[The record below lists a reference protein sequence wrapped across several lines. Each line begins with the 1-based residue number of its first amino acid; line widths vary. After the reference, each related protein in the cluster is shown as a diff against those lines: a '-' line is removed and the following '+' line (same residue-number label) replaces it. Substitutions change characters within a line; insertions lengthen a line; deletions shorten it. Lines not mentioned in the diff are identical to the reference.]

1 MEPHHHDEAADLTFR
16 EWLEGNLPGSA
27 SADLE
32 LLQSLF
38 FYFRN
43 RYKSRIRPFCL
54 TAERYIRSRGL
65 LDPRTYTEKEEAF
78 QFDELFTPKAA
89 KEEVEMLRSYE
100 MEYSYNRYSRKPGV
114 DEVIGLVTLDQLS
127 FNELYER
134 EFPPIARLVLSHGG
148 TVETACDI
156 FQDAMVILLEKIQQG
171 KLTLSASI
179 GTYLNSVCRH
189 ILGDQFRRNKRD
201 QRMKAWFTEKYRDDI
216 FFPWEKPDPYA
227 RVAEVMDRIGEPC
240 KALLEWFYYRQ
251 KDWESIASALGY
263 KDAASARNQKYKCLE
278 KIRSLVKR

>member
-89 KEEVEMLRSYE
+89 KEEV
-100 MEYSYNRYSRKPGV
+100 
-114 DEVIGLVTLDQLS
+114 
-127 FNELYER
+127 
-134 EFPPIARLVLSHGG
+134 
-148 TVETACDI
+148 
-156 FQDAMVILLEKIQQG
+156 
-171 KLTLSASI
+171 
-179 GTYLNSVCRH
+179 
-189 ILGDQFRRNKRD
+189 
-201 QRMKAWFTEKYRDDI
+201 
-216 FFPWEKPDPYA
+216 
-227 RVAEVMDRIGEPC
+227 
-240 KALLEWFYYRQ
+240 
-251 KDWESIASALGY
+251 
-263 KDAASARNQKYKCLE
+263 
-278 KIRSLVKR
+278 